1 VLNSIANDP
10 HCLRAGLVRAMRIK
24 QWTFYKLDETS
35 IKKVK
40 RMIVEH
46 A

>member
-1 VLNSIANDP
+1 
-10 HCLRAGLVRAMRIK
+10 MRIK
-24 QWTFYKLDETS
+24 QWTFYKRDETS

-40 RMIVEH
+40 RMIVQH